1 MRIGIDIRYLSHGLL
16 GGVHTYV
23 ASLVPAL
30 LRAAPQETFFLYAD
44 EKASLELEGLPA
56 NAQVRLLPYHSPL
69 SSLANDLRLNEHMAR
84 DGVEVAHFP
93 ANYGFGPNGA
103 RTIITL
109 HDEINILP
117 LRKILRGH
125 PKQPRTIA
133 TMCYLHTMSTAAV
146 RRADR
151 LLTVSEHA
159 RRRIAQVGVIP
170 ANRIVAVHSAPPAGT
185 RRVEDAAALARVRN
199 AFNLNRRFIL
209 ADALKNPAALLRAWA
224 VLDAPLRESVEVV
237 FFCRTPNL
245 PDALRAAVARNSVR
259 VIIRPTRDELL
270 ALYSLCDAFV
280 FPSWI
285 EGFGLPVLE
294 AMACGAPVIASDRG
308 SLPEVVGQ
316 AGLICDAEDHAA
328 IAAYLALLLTQPAV
342 ADMQRRKGYAH
353 AARFTWERTA
363 QAVLEVYRNHVAP
376 QTTAFTHAVGALE
389 AAQ

>member
-1 MRIGIDIRYLSHGLL
+1 MRIGIDARYLSHGLL

-30 LRAAPQETFFLYAD
+30 LRAAPQDEFFLYAD
-44 EKASLELEGLPA
+44 AKAPFELDGLPS
-56 NAQVRLLPYHSPL
+56 NAQVRLLPYRSPL
-69 SSLANDLRLNEHMAR
+69 SSVLNDLRLRTWMAR
-84 DGVEVAHFP
+84 DAVDVAHFP
-93 ANYGFGPNGA
+93 ANYGFGPAGA
-103 RTIITL
+103 RTVITL

-117 LRKILRGH
+117 LGAILRGH
-125 PKQPRTIA
+125 RKQPQ
-133 TMCYLHTMSTAAV
+133 TMAMMSYLHAMSTAAV
-146 RRADR
+146 RRADC

-159 RRRIAQVGVIP
+159 RSRIAQVGVVP
-170 ANRIVAVHSAPPAGT
+170 VERIVAVHSAPPAGT
-185 RRVEDAAALARVRN
+185 RRIEDPALLEGVRKQ
-199 AFNLNRRFIL
+199 FGLPGRFIL

-224 VLDAPLRESVEVV
+224 ALDTPLREGVEVV

-245 PDALRAAVARNSVR
+245 PNEVREAVARNAVR

-308 SLPEVVGQ
+308 SLPEVVGD
-316 AGLICDAEDHAA
+316 AGFICDAEDDVA
-328 IAAYLALLLTQPAV
+328 IAAHVALLLTQPDV
-342 ADMQRRKGYAH
+342 AAQQQRKGYAH

-363 QAVLEVYRNHVAP
+363 HAVLDVYRGQPVHHLAP
-376 QTTAFTHAVGALE
+376 LAE
-389 AAQ
+389 AAL